1 MSLRVTSVTV
11 TATCNGPLC
20 RASVAGTGHSESE
33 AREIIREQ
41 GFKIVRQQVRPFE
54 RAFCRP
60 CERARQSLIRA
71 GVLDCAGRVLDSYAF
86 GEYVDQIAKP
96 EQVSA

>member
-11 TATCNGPLC
+11 TATCDWPYC
-20 RASVAGTGHSESE
+20 TESAVGIGANE
-33 AREIIREQ
+33 SDAREAIRDH
-41 GFKIVRQQVRPFE
+41 GFRLVRQAMRPFM
-54 RAFCRP
+54 RVYCAP
-60 CERARQSLIRA
+60 CEVKRQSLIRA